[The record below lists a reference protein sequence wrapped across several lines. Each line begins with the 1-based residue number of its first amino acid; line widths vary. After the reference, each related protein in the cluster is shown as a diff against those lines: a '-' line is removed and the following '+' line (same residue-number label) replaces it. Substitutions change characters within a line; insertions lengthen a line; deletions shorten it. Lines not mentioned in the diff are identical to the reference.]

1 MTSDH
6 RSTRLRSGPGL
17 SVSATQI
24 DVRRCF
30 FAFQVHFGSDGADAY
45 VLVTYYVQVRRPFH
59 PFLAREIAGRR
70 SGALSARVSLSL
82 RDRARDRGDARAGT
96 TYRVY
101 STVRGHYPLNKGLNK
116 KQKHNNEKKSCV
128 TRMPMRPGCRC
139 SVCRAETREVLLS
152 DTCRAPFLRMQK
164 PSGMDHAGPT
174 VVIIGRHAKYSWR
187 TASMG
192 LRHMG
197 QLWPMCCRLAAH
209 SRQQHT

>member
-6 RSTRLRSGPGL
+6 RSRLRSGPGL

-59 PFLAREIAGRR
+59 PFLAREIAAGRR
-70 SGALSARVSLSL
+70 SGALSARVSRSL

-116 KQKHNNEKKSCV
+116 KQKHNARRKEKLRELCLCGRAAGARSAG
-128 TRMPMRPGCRC
+128 RRPGRFYYPIH
-139 SVCRAETREVLLS
+139 VARR
-152 DTCRAPFLRMQK
+152 F
-164 PSGMDHAGPT
+164 
-174 VVIIGRHAKYSWR
+174 
-187 TASMG
+187 
-192 LRHMG
+192 
-197 QLWPMCCRLAAH
+197 
-209 SRQQHT
+209 

>member
-101 STVRGHYPLNKGLNK
+101 STVRGHYPLNKGLLKTKSKNIK
-116 KQKHNNEKKSCV
+116 RKEKLRNSYAYAAGLPV
-128 TRMPMRPGCRC
+128 LGLPGGDPGGSTIRYM
-139 SVCRAETREVLLS
+139 SRAVFENAETEWHGSRWT
-152 DTCRAPFLRMQK
+152 DCR
-164 PSGMDHAGPT
+164 HN
-174 VVIIGRHAKYSWR
+174 R
-187 TASMG
+187 TSCEI
-192 LRHMG
+192 
-197 QLWPMCCRLAAH
+197 QLEDSFDGLAAH
-209 SRQQHT
+209 GAAVAHVL